1 MFNGDQSVD
10 TAAELLR
17 EALQVQQRA
26 LPECRHVWRCLCL
39 EGVPQQNSG
48 SFHDASFQREP
59 RPYVTAACLRHNCA
73 ASVQLK
79 AMVRDSRLSSA
90 LRDASRGL
98 LEWFIGCFNS
108 ENSPQGSPVGLP
120 YEYEA
125 LNTAGTDPVLVS
137 QRR

>member
-79 AMVRDSRLSSA
+79 AMARDSRLSSA

-98 LEWFIGCFNS
+98 LEWFIQLKIWMS
-108 ENSPQGSPVGLP
+108 SK
-120 YEYEA
+120 
-125 LNTAGTDPVLVS
+125 DVS
-137 QRR
+137 TRGDESGGVRLRA

>member
-1 MFNGDQSVD
+1 MGVQW
-10 TAAELLR
+10 AAELLR

-79 AMVRDSRLSSA
+79 AMARDSRLSSA
-90 LRDASRGL
+90 LRDASRAL
-98 LEWFIGCFNS
+98 LEWFI
-108 ENSPQGSPVGLP
+108 VK
-120 YEYEA
+120 A
-125 LNTAGTDPVLVS
+125 AS
-137 QRR
+137 QRCADRTTAPDLPTGAHLARSPPP

>member
-1 MFNGDQSVD
+1 MSSVKSNGGPFATAQHHRLLCFAVLAHWRYSGGIVTKPERSTRIRGGWVFNGDQSVN

-59 RPYVTAACLRHNCA
+59 RAYVTAACLRHNRA
-73 ASVQLK
+73 ACVQLK
-79 AMVRDSRLSSA
+79 AMARD
-90 LRDASRGL
+90 
-98 LEWFIGCFNS
+98 
-108 ENSPQGSPVGLP
+108 
-120 YEYEA
+120 
-125 LNTAGTDPVLVS
+125 
-137 QRR
+137 

>member
-79 AMVRDSRLSSA
+79 AMARDSRLSSA
-90 LRDASRGL
+90 LRDASCGL
-98 LEWFIGCFNS
+98 LEWFI
-108 ENSPQGSPVGLP
+108 VVLP
-120 YEYEA
+120 Y
-125 LNTAGTDPVLVS
+125 
-137 QRR
+137 Q